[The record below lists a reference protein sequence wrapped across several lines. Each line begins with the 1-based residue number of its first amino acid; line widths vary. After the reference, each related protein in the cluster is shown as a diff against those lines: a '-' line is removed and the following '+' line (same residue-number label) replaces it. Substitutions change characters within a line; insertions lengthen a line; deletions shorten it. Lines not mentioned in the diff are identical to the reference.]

1 MNQRKRL
8 ATFVQISDLHFAS
21 IDPQTGALR
30 FPAWLKKMWANTSR
44 FDGLLG
50 HSHKS
55 LVQLSSYVASMRHRE
70 NAEVIFTGD
79 ATSCGAPDQFDLAD
93 DYLATQLLPPIGN
106 HIGLHASTWRDLG
119 IAGNHDQ
126 WPGDGWMLGNPN
138 GAVKIYFPGL
148 PDVNQTRSLPCG
160 RLIRF
165 VRIDSDADIG
175 PNSLNRAMAR
185 GAFQSQLAVA
195 DKMLDD
201 LGRRE
206 HEIRVMLIHHSY
218 HCRGKTLS
226 MKLASHQA
234 LSHFLSDHCIS
245 VVMTGHLHVPLVHRF
260 VPPVP
265 ESNHVLETRCGTTTQ
280 TDRVPLEWKT
290 LRGKFPKRAFPKN
303 TLLLH
308 RLFEDNRDQLF
319 WTVEVIER
327 TRVEFKPVRRLKTK
341 EIRVHPYG

>member
-1 MNQRKRL
+1 MDQRKRL

-21 IDPQTGALR
+21 IDPRTGAQVV
-30 FPAWLKKMWANTSR
+30 PAWLNKMWANVSI

-55 LVQLSSYVASMRHRE
+55 LVQLSRYVASMRRRE

-79 ATSCGAPDQFDLAD
+79 VTSCGRPDQFDLAD

-126 WPGDGWMLGNPN
+126 WPGNGWMLGNPN
-138 GAVKIYFPGL
+138 GAVNIYFSGL
-148 PDVNQTRSLPCG
+148 PDVSQTRPLPDG

-165 VRIDSDADIG
+165 VRIDSDADIS
-175 PNSLNRAMAR
+175 PHSLNRAMAR
-185 GAFQSQLAVA
+185 GAFQSQLMVA
-195 DKMLDD
+195 DKMLDG
-201 LGRRE
+201 LGRCAD
-206 HEIRVMLIHHSY
+206 EIRVMLIHHSY
-218 HCRGKTLS
+218 QCRGKTLS
-226 MKLASHQA
+226 MKSASHQA
-234 LSHFLSDHCIS
+234 LSHFLADHRIS

-265 ESNHVLETRCGTTTQ
+265 ESNRVLETRCGTTTQ
-280 TDRVPLEWKT
+280 ADRVPLEWKSI
-290 LRGKFPKRAFPKN
+290 RGKFPKRAFPKN

-308 RLFEDNRDQLF
+308 RLFADSRGQVF
-319 WTVEVIER
+319 WSVEVIER
-327 TRVEFKPVRRLKTK
+327 TRVEFKPVKGLKPK
-341 EIRVHPYG
+341 EIKVYPYG